1 MSGLQLRLSCQH
13 VLKQKW
19 CSANL
24 SNPARFAHLKLG
36 DYEGKLAI
44 QGLQIPK
51 SSLMDSQSQNK
62 GRQLKRPSSESSSW
76 SLSSSSS
83 LSCSSSSSSHLQH
96 LFHCPWQK
104 KTQGSQETAIIVSG
118 ANVRVAKCCVRH
130 KPVILTWMRIEV
142 VPEGPSAPD
151 HFFYNLEGFRA
162 YMKWS
167 SWRYKETLEKDD
179 LQQ

>member
-1 MSGLQLRLSCQH
+1 MDSKVKKRVDSWKDHHQNHHCHDHCRRRHHAHHHLRLIFNICFT
-13 VLKQKW
+13 V
-19 CSANL
+19 
-24 SNPARFAHLKLG
+24 P
-36 DYEGKLAI
+36 D
-44 QGLQIPK
+44 
-51 SSLMDSQSQNK
+51 
-62 GRQLKRPSSESSSW
+62 
-76 SLSSSSS
+76 
-83 LSCSSSSSSHLQH
+83 
-96 LFHCPWQK
+96 K

-151 HFFYNLEGFRA
+151 HFLYNLEGFRA

-179 LQQ
+179 LQQYYIYPRCTWSFLTQGVSEWQY